1 MSKMANFKE
10 LVLKNRSYRR
20 FDPSRAITRANLVEL
35 VKLARQTPSAANRQ
49 PLRYLLSADAK
60 LNAKIFPNL
69 VWAAYMKD
77 WPGPAETERPT
88 GYIVLCV
95 DTDIAKDWWCDD
107 GIAAQ
112 TIMLGAVQLGFGGCM
127 IGAIKH
133 NELRET
139 LGLADNLKIRL
150 VLALGAPAEEVQ
162 LDPLGEDG
170 SIKYWR
176 DEAGMHH
183 VPKRSL
189 DELIIG

>member
-1 MSKMANFKE
+1 MDSFDQLKA

-20 FDPSRAITRANLVEL
+20 FDSSQPITREQLVEL
-35 VKLARQTPSAANRQ
+35 VELSRQTASSANRQ
-49 PLRYLLSADAK
+49 PLRYVLSASEE
-60 LNAKIFPNL
+60 LNAKIFPSL

-77 WPGPAETERPT
+77 WPGPAEDERPT

-112 TIMLGAVQLGFGGCM
+112 TMLLGAVQLGFGGCM

-133 NELRET
+133 KELRET

-150 VLALGAPAEEVQ
+150 VLALGAPGEQVQ
-162 LDPLGEDG
+162 LDPVGEDG
-170 SIKYWR
+170 SIVYWR
-176 DEAGMHH
+176 DDAGVHH

-189 DELIIG
+189 EELIIA